1 MLDAHPSLAIPPESY
16 FITGLYRFRGRYE
29 RRDGTFDYPKFAREL
44 QGLRKYRDWDLPEE
58 TLMGAFASV
67 GPGSFADAVRLLY
80 TTYATSQGK
89 KRYGDKTPGYVARMK
104 LLTEIFPEASF
115 VHIIRDVRSVAL
127 SLSEITD
134 EWGTATVPQGAA
146 RWVHRVGRGHRDGL
160 ALGPQRYL
168 EVRYEDL
175 VEQPERELRRLI
187 DFAELPWDD
196 AVLDYEDRAMSR
208 IPEGSRT
215 IHANVSRPPTEVR
228 DWRAQI
234 APEDLAA
241 VEAMAGPLLSELGYE
256 LVAPTPSADAKARAD
271 EAVRWWATYLKRK
284 KRRGRFRRRLTG
296 LRPGVSQVE

>member
-127 SLSEITD
+127 
-134 EWGTATVPQGAA
+134 
-146 RWVHRVGRGHRDGL
+146 
-160 ALGPQRYL
+160 
-168 EVRYEDL
+168 
-175 VEQPERELRRLI
+175 
-187 DFAELPWDD
+187 
-196 AVLDYEDRAMSR
+196 
-208 IPEGSRT
+208 
-215 IHANVSRPPTEVR
+215 
-228 DWRAQI
+228 
-234 APEDLAA
+234 
-241 VEAMAGPLLSELGYE
+241 
-256 LVAPTPSADAKARAD
+256 
-271 EAVRWWATYLKRK
+271 
-284 KRRGRFRRRLTG
+284 
-296 LRPGVSQVE
+296 